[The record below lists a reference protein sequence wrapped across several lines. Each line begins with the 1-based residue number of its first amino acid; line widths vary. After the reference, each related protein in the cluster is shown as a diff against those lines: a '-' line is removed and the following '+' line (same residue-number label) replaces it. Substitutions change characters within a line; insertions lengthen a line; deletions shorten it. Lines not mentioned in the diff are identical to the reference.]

1 MIFFC
6 VVGYLSA
13 RRNPCLETEHPVAR
27 QTTVLSS
34 SGSAPPWARTP
45 ELIYKNVCVCVFSS
59 TPDYLSLRTELMEFP
74 ARMTYILEIKK
85 IRDVGLI
92 QIFRAGFKSTHN

>member
-45 ELIYKNVCVCVFSS
+45 ELIYKNVCVFSS
-59 TPDYLSLRTELMEFP
+59 TPDYLSLRTKLMEFP